1 MHERVLDELRRRMKE
16 EGLDAYIA
24 YTAPNIHYVSGFQ
37 SAFIELGW
45 TMMGT
50 DMAIV
55 PADPAQP
62 PVLIVNEYS
71 SDEAKA
77 RSVIRDIRTYG
88 MWIEA
93 RDIDVVTGR
102 ANDYPGEAIPVRPE
116 QYDPG
121 EIHGLVRTL
130 LDERG
135 LLGGTIGTDLGV
147 MKKESA
153 DLFEATNPDC
163 SFVDCSQIMYALRQ
177 IKHPREIALLR
188 HAATLFEKGIE
199 RVVSCVEDGQHLSQ
213 IRCNYEMGVMDA
225 LAGNEIAGEY
235 QGSFV
240 FPHIGKGGGR
250 VLRQGDILKLDCGV
264 KLDGYW
270 SDCCRVF
277 CLGEAE
283 PQARMVHDALEAAF
297 EKALSM
303 IRPGITM
310 GEVFHAAIEEVRNR
324 GLPNYSRGHVG
335 HSIGLDDQVEEPPFI
350 GPNDTPFEPGMVMSL
365 EVPYYAS
372 SLGGFNIEDMILV
385 TETGCENFNT
395 LPRKLISLAG

>member
-1 MHERVLDELRRRMKE
+1 MRE

-71 SDEAKA
+71 SDEAKS
-77 RSVIRDIRTYG
+77 RSVIRDIRSYG

-93 RDIDVVTGR
+93 RDIDVVAGR
-102 ANDYPGEAIPVRPE
+102 ANDYPGEARPARPE

-121 EIHGLVRTL
+121 EIHGLVRTVL
-130 LDERG
+130 GERG

-163 SFVDCSQIMYALRQ
+163 SFVDCSEIMYALRR
-177 IKHPREIALLR
+177 IKHPREITLLR
-188 HAATLFEKGIE
+188 NAATLFEKGIE
-199 RVVSCVEDGQHLSQ
+199 RVVSCVADGQHLSQ

-225 LAGNEIAGEY
+225 LAGDAIAGEY

-240 FPHIGKGGGR
+240 FPHIGKGAGR
-250 VLRQGDILKLDCGV
+250 VLRHGDVLKLDCGV

-277 CLGEAE
+277 CLGKAE
-283 PQARMVHDALEAAF
+283 PRARMVHDALEAAF
-297 EKALSM
+297 DRALSM
-303 IRPGITM
+303 IRPGTTM
-310 GEVFHAAIEEVRNR
+310 GEVFHATIEEVRNR

-385 TETGCENFNT
+385 TETGCESFNT